1 MNKPTEIPTEKLA
14 TVSSIHDDNNDDDKD
29 IGTQNQEPSV
39 SDPVPEPSSPLKR
52 TVTTL
57 TKQSKSESSSK
68 KKKSKK
74 SSKESNKAILLSP
87 KQHIDKGIS
96 KSRKQEKK
104 DSSSLKKP
112 PKEKLNAHDST
123 PMDPPKT
130 ASPAKKKKK
139 KKTASEKAA
148 AKKTAG
154 ASDFPDKASRRSGDQ
169 KRPPQK
175 PNANNA
181 LQKGPSA
188 QTSTNVENSIEK
200 TRITTRA
207 QSSSLASNT
216 SRKATSTL
224 PPDGG
229 RNDNSKS
236 GHRTLGGNE
245 SNNFDDGDNSVSTAP
260 LPPSLRVQDHHSL
273 RPGAYRMYTGGV
285 ARYVDSAGDDMDD
298 DYSTS
303 NFDQST
309 ASYTDSRF
317 PSTVDGAVTIEARL
331 VEDEPPPPQFRQTPS
346 AMAVASATPTGI
358 TYASVAIEE
367 EDSSIEKDED
377 EGYFS
382 KKRKMQFL
390 VCFAVFSIIIIAS
403 IVAASALRRRR
414 GKNSSANIGID
425 ENELSDSMKA
435 FIDALPQY
443 TIASLAIDDSD
454 QSKALDWM
462 MTYDDLDSFPLDR
475 QLQRFALITLFYA
488 TTSQDLSS
496 EILTWLAGRDE
507 CEWYESV
514 CVNDFYTELSLRA
527 EYPLSGTIVPELALL
542 TSLETLLVDENALVG
557 TIPTELGYLTDLKKL
572 GMNDNLFGGPIP
584 TEFGKLSNLEDINLS
599 SNILSGS
606 IPTEIGSWESVE
618 RVMFA
623 NNTLEG
629 TMPTQVGRM
638 LRLVDFSVASNALDG
653 QLPSSIV
660 RLLRMETLNVER
672 NYFRG
677 RFLPEIESI
686 GLEGFIGRVG
696 SLKSLKLAHNE
707 FTGTIATTIGLL
719 KALEEFDVSK
729 NNLKSHLPTEIGLL
743 SSLTSLHLNGNELDD
758 SLPVELAQLSNLE
771 EMLLHQNLFT
781 GTLPPEICQIP
792 NLKRD
797 DLTIDCARVFCLC
810 CHCGPRN
817 KDDQLDGNTKV
828 PRPPPSNGGQ
838 GGQKSP
844 PPPARSLR

>member
-1 MNKPTEIPTEKLA
+1 MDEPAEKLTTA
-14 TVSSIHDDNNDDDKD
+14 STTQGDNSDNNQD
-29 IGTQNQEPSV
+29 IEAQKQELSV
-39 SDPVPEPSSPLKR
+39 SDPVPSDPPQR
-52 TVTTL
+52 TVTTSS
-57 TKQSKSESSSK
+57 KPGKSESSSA

-74 SSKESNKAILLSP
+74 SSKDTNKSTLLSP
-87 KQHIDKGIS
+87 KQHIDKGFS
-96 KSRKQEKK
+96 KSRKPEKE

-112 PKEKLNAHDST
+112 PLEKLTAENSI
-123 PMDPPKT
+123 PMDPPKS

-139 KKTASEKAA
+139 KKKKASPEKAA
-148 AKKTAG
+148 AKKEVGTDD
-154 ASDFPDKASRRSGDQ
+154 SLDKASLTNGEQ
-169 KRPPQK
+169 KMPPQK
-175 PNANNA
+175 PNAKNA
-181 LQKGPSA
+181 IQKGPAA
-188 QTSTNVENSIEK
+188 QTSKNAENTIEK
-200 TRITTRA
+200 TRVTTRA
-207 QSSSLASNT
+207 ESSSLSSTT
-216 SRKATSTL
+216 SRTAASTL
-224 PPDGG
+224 ATDGS

-236 GHRTLGGNE
+236 GHRTLGGIE

-309 ASYTDSRF
+309 TNYSGSRV
-317 PSTVDGAVTIEARL
+317 PSTVDGAVTIEAHL
-331 VEDEPPPPQFRQTPS
+331 VEDEPPPPQFHQTHS
-346 AMAVASATPTGI
+346 GMAVASATPTGI

-382 KKRKMQFL
+382 KKRKMQFI

-403 IVAASALRRRR
+403 IVSASALRRMR
-414 GKNSSANIGID
+414 GNNNSAGIGID
-425 ENELSDSMKA
+425 VEDLSDSEKA

-443 TIASLAIDDSD
+443 TITSLAIDDSD
-454 QSKALDWM
+454 QSKALDWI

-475 QLQRFALITLFYA
+475 QLQRFGLITLLYA

-496 EILTWLAGRDE
+496 EILAWLAGRDE
-507 CEWYESV
+507 CDWYDSV

-527 EYPLSGTIVPELALL
+527 EYPMAGTIVPELALL
-542 TSLETLLVDENALVG
+542 TSLESLLVDENALVG

-572 GMNDNLFGGPIP
+572 RMNDNLFRGPIP
-584 TEFGKLSNLEDINLS
+584 TEFGKLSKLEDIDLS

-606 IPTEIGSWESVE
+606 IPTEIGSWLSVE

-638 LRLVDFSVASNALDG
+638 VQLVDFSVASNALDG
-653 QLPSSIV
+653 ELPSSIV
-660 RLLRMETLNVER
+660 RLLRMERLNVER

-686 GLEGFIGRVG
+686 GAQGLIGRVG
-696 SLKSLKLAHNE
+696 SLKYLQLSNNE
-707 FTGTIATTIGLL
+707 FTGTLATTIGFLNNL
-719 KALEEFDVSK
+719 VELDVSK
-729 NNLKSHLPTEIGLL
+729 NELKSHIPTEIGLL
-743 SSLTSLHLNGNELDD
+743 SSLTSLQLNSNLLDD
-758 SLPVELAQLSNLE
+758 TPPIELAQLTNLK
-771 EMLLHQNLFT
+771 EMLLHQNRFT

-792 NLKRD
+792 NLKRE
-797 DLTIDCARVFCLC
+797 DLTIDCVQVFCLC
-810 CHCGPRN
+810 CHCGPREG
-817 KDDQLDGNTKV
+817 DDQRIKP
-828 PRPPPSNGGQ
+828 PRNPPLNGGQ
-838 GGQKSP
+838 GGGGQGGQQP
-844 PPPARSLR
+844 PPPARSRR